1 MTLYILDTDQV
12 SLSQREHPRVL
23 QQMAVVGSRH
33 LATTII
39 TVEEQISGRF
49 AVIKRAA
56 AGEKLI
62 GADQDLQNTLGYFT
76 TLTVLPFT
84 AIANAHYEALRRQS
98 IRIGTQDL
106 RIAAIVLSVKGTLV
120 TRNWK
125 DFQRV
130 PGLPLE
136 DWSQTN

>member
-1 MTLYILDTDQV
+1 MAPYILDTDQV

-23 QQMAVVGSRH
+23 QRMAATGSKN

-39 TVEEQISGRF
+39 TAEEQISGRF
-49 AVIKRAA
+49 TVIKRAA
-56 AGEKLI
+56 TGEKLVR
-62 GADQDLQNTLGYFT
+62 AYEDLQDTLGYFT

-84 AIANAHYEALRRQS
+84 AAANAYYETLRRQG

-106 RIAAIVLSVKGTLV
+106 RIAAIVLSTNGTLV

-125 DFQRV
+125 DFRRV
-130 PGLPLE
+130 PGLRLE
-136 DWSQTN
+136 DWSQP

>member
-12 SLSQREHPRVL
+12 SLSQREHPLVL
-23 QQMAVVGSRH
+23 RQMAAAGSRN

-49 AVIKRAA
+49 AVIKRAVV
-56 AGEKLI
+56 GEKLVR
-62 GADQDLQNTLGYFT
+62 AYEDLHDTLGYFT
-76 TLTVLPFT
+76 TLTILPFT
-84 AIANAHYEALRRQS
+84 AAANVHYETLRRQA

-106 RIAAIVLSVKGTLV
+106 RIAAIVLSVNGTLV

-136 DWSQTN
+136 DWSQS